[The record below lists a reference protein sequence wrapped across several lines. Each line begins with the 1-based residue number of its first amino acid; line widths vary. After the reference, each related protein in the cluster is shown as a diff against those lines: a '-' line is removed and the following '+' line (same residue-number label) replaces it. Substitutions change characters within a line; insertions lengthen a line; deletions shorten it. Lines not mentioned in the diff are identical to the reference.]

1 MKLVV
6 GFICYNQ
13 VTANYLAYFLPSLKK
28 ALRFLDPKDY
38 QVMAYDNSDKGEHV
52 NRLALEFFSLQEKLD
67 IKYYSGN
74 KNIGF
79 GAAYNFLIE
88 KANKISSDYFLII
101 NPDTI
106 LDEEAIFNLVKT
118 LDKNQKL
125 AALSPKIL
133 RWDFENLEKTNQ
145 IDSCGLILKP
155 GLKFIDLG
163 QGEIDC
169 GQYDK
174 AVIMGAS
181 GAATM
186 LSLKKVK
193 KIIKRGLYFD
203 PKFFMYKEDCDLAY
217 RIYRAGLQVEL
228 VSDAVIY
235 HDRTASFYGKGPLKK
250 FLNQFKKSSFIK
262 THSFYGQHRLYRKYF
277 KDENFLSQ
285 IVILLM
291 VLKYLIYSLIFDQKN
306 LKHYKSGPIS

>member
-13 VTANYLAYFLPSLKK
+13 ATANYLAYFLPSLKK
-28 ALRFLDPKDY
+28 ALAFLDLKDY
-38 QVMAYDNSDKGEHV
+38 QVMAYDNSDSGEHV
-52 NRLALEFFSLQEKLD
+52 NRLALEFFSIQEKID

-88 KANKISSDYFLII
+88 KANNISADYFLII

-106 LDEEAIFNLVKT
+106 LDEDAILNLVKT

-125 AALSPKIL
+125 AVLSPKIL
-133 RWDFENLEKTNQ
+133 RWDFKNLQKTKQ
-145 IDSCGLILKP
+145 IDSCGLILKA

-163 QGEIDC
+163 QGETDS

-174 AVIMGAS
+174 AKIMGAS

-193 KIIKRGLYFD
+193 KIVKRGNYFD

-217 RIYRAGLQVEL
+217 RIYRSGLKTGF
-228 VSDAVIY
+228 VSNAVIY
-235 HDRTASFYGKGPLKK
+235 HDRTASFYGKGPLDRL
-250 FLNQFKKSSFIK
+250 LNQIRKSSFVK
-262 THSFYGQHRLYRKYF
+262 GHSFYGQHRLYSKYF
-277 KDENFLSQ
+277 KQENLLSQ
-285 IVILLM
+285 MIIVFM
-291 VLKYLIYSLIFDQKN
+291 VLKYFIYSLIFDQKN
-306 LKHYKSGPIS
+306 LKYYKSGPIG